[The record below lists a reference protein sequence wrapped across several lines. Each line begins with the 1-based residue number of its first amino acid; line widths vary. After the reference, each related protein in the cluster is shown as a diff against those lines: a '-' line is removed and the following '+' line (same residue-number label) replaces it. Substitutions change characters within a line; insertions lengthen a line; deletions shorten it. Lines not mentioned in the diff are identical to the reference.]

1 MATSSSATSTEVALK
16 PTFDKSSLMK
26 ALGQVSKLGEKT
38 AKIEIREPMSTY
50 RPQLEMRVTS
60 IVNQPSY
67 RMVGGII
74 TDVAFAYPCTQN
86 IMSYKNKKLA
96 TVEKYPGRP
105 EMDKLTIFPNKLDD
119 VDDNLK
125 LHTEAKLDIVAH
137 KSLQPVYVFTNGMR
151 VNFKCDVSVANL
163 QPFSKI
169 LVALSSSEYVTAPD
183 KLKEMTDGKPLH
195 GVSNCIKQFEVTEA
209 AIPRAVFDLFKRY
222 AEAFNFP
229 LDPISTLIA
238 VENYKHVRVM
248 IKEKQTKETSSRM
261 IYVPLFDFDT
271 TMEVFGSGAGA
282 MTTLTWN
289 ATDPFI
295 KERAAKKGE
304 KKTDKKDY
312 FCWAKGEF
320 VLTQWASAEEL
331 SLLMEGKAQLQQ
343 YKGEFVIFSS
353 LLTTFKIRSTSLWKD
368 MAAVVFAQTPMVI
381 ACNFGL
387 YKTADNE
394 MNKNENESPVHYLEF
409 QPRQLIH
416 DFVGVIIEKGVPCS
430 RWFVRHC
437 SANDSL
443 KPSPIA
449 TDQLDDGDTSFLNCN
464 EWKKDDL
471 LKFIDSPR
479 ADTYEFFAF
488 LSIPLALPMIEKAG
502 LVRKWAAT
510 KKDTTGKMPLC
521 EMLLWTNWYQNPDA
535 WVAALATRD
544 DIKMPADHPL
554 LDPAHKVGTAFA
566 SGTAVFFAV
575 DMKARAL
582 AEENAR
588 KHPFMLTMTGQ
599 KRKQIDA
606 PPPTTTK
613 PADTKTSSTSSA
625 HEQQQKSSTAGQP
638 LQSLTIT
645 MPLKLEENEH
655 GKGDNVSED
664 NRDAGDDD
672 DTQED
677 NGDGSES
684 HDTKRKKLRE

>member
-1 MATSSSATSTEVALK
+1 MR
-16 PTFDKSSLMK
+16 

-38 AKIEIREPMSTY
+38 AKIEIREPLSTY

-60 IVNQPSY
+60 IVNQPTY
-67 RMVGGII
+67 RMVGGVI
-74 TDVAFAYPCTQN
+74 TNVAYAYPCTQN

-96 TVEKYPGRP
+96 TVEKNPGRP
-105 EMDKLTIFPNKLDD
+105 ELDKMTIFPNKLDD

-125 LHTEAKLDIVAH
+125 LHAEAKLDVVAH
-137 KSLQPVYVFTNGMR
+137 PTLQPVYVFTNGML
-151 VNFKCDVSVANL
+151 VKFKCDVSVANL

-169 LVALSSSEYVTAPD
+169 LVGLSSSEYVTAPD

-195 GVSNCIKQFEVTEA
+195 GVSNCIKQFEVTEP
-209 AIPRAVFDLFKRY
+209 AIPRAVADFFENY
-222 AEAFNFP
+222 PEAFDFP
-229 LDPISTLIA
+229 LEKISRLLA
-238 VENYKHVRVM
+238 AEKYNHVRVM

-271 TMEVFGSGAGA
+271 TLKVFGNSAGA

-289 ATDPFI
+289 ATDPFV
-295 KERAAKKGE
+295 KERASKKGE

-312 FCWAKGEF
+312 FCWANGEF
-320 VLTQWASAEEL
+320 VLTQWASAAEL
-331 SLLMEGKAQLQQ
+331 SQFMEGKVQLQQ
-343 YKGEFVIFSS
+343 YKGEFVMFSS
-353 LLTTFKIRSTSLWKD
+353 LLTTFKIRSTTLWKD
-368 MAAVVFAQTPMVI
+368 MAAVVFAQTPMVV

-394 MNKNENESPVHYLEF
+394 MNKNENESTVHYLDF

-443 KPSPIA
+443 KPSPIG
-449 TDQLDDGDTSFLNCN
+449 TDQLEDGDTSFLNCN

-479 ADTYEFFAF
+479 ADAYEFFAF
-488 LSIPLALPMIEKAG
+488 LSIPLALPMIEKANI
-502 LVRKWAAT
+502 VRKWAAE

-521 EMLLWTNWYQNPDA
+521 EMLLWKNWYQNPDA
-535 WVAALATRD
+535 WIAALSTRD
-544 DIKMPADHPL
+544 DIKVPADHPL

-588 KHPFMLTMTGQ
+588 KHPFMLTTSGQ

-606 PPPTTTK
+606 PPPPTK
-613 PADTKTSSTSSA
+613 LADTKTSSTSSA
-625 HEQQQKSSTAGQP
+625 QQQQSSTAGQP

-645 MPLKLEENEH
+645 MPPKLEENEH
-655 GKGDNVSED
+655 GKGGNVSED
-664 NRDAGDDD
+664 NGDAGDDD